1 MIETIEFLHSKQF
14 IHRDI
19 KPDNFL
25 TGYGSKSHKIFMVD
39 LGLAKRYISK
49 EGHIPYKEN
58 KSLTGTARYASINTH
73 LGRNFFL
80 FEELNKQEE
89 TI

>member
-1 MIETIEFLHSKQF
+1 MIQIIEFIHSKQF

-25 TGYGSKSHKIFMVD
+25 MGKKIPNKVYIVYF
-39 LGLAKRYISK
+39 GLAKRFFSK
-49 EGHIPYKEN
+49 EGHIPYKEQ

-73 LGRNFFL
+73 LGNI
-80 FEELNKQEE
+80 
-89 TI
+89 TWG